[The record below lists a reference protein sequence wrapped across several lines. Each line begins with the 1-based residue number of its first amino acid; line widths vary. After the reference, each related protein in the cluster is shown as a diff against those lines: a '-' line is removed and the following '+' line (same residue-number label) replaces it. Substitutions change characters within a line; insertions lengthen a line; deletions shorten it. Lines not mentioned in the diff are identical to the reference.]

1 MLNRYL
7 KNKSAFLVLG
17 YVLLGMYSCKKEQ
30 VAIAVISPTS
40 ELPLPCPDSIHDND
54 GNSYRVID
62 AFGQCWIDE
71 NLHSAHYQN
80 GDSISEVLDNAQW
93 AAQNQG
99 AFSKYENNN
108 VYDSIYGKLYNGF
121 AIADPRNVCPTG
133 WHVSTKEDWDQLLD
147 SLGGADIAG
156 GSLKATELWSLP
168 NTGAT
173 NLIGFAALPGG
184 MRDADHGGFFSSLT
198 NSGYWWESTSLSNP
212 GGAVRYMN
220 YPNVNVNRFTFLK
233 KNGFSVR
240 CVRD

>member
-1 MLNRYL
+1 MQKQYW
-7 KNKSAFLVLG
+7 KNKTALLVTGAFLLG
-17 YVLLGMYSCKKEQ
+17 IFSCKKEQ
-30 VAIAVISPTS
+30 VAIAVIKSSTEAPQ
-40 ELPLPCPDSIHDND
+40 PCPDSINDND
-54 GNSYRVID
+54 GNNYHVIE
-62 AFGQCWIDE
+62 AYGQCWLKE

-80 GDSISEVLDNAQW
+80 GDSIPEVLDNAQW
-93 AAQNQG
+93 SAQSQG

-121 AIADPRNVCPTG
+121 AIADPRNVCPAG
-133 WHVSTKEDWDQLLD
+133 WHVSNKDDWDQLLD
-147 SLGGADIAG
+147 SLGGADIAA

-168 NTGAT
+168 NTGAS
-173 NLIGFAALPGG
+173 NLIGFTALPGG
-184 MRDADHGGFFSSLT
+184 THDADHGGFFSSIT